1 MTSMVFFRYLHAYEH
16 FELGAEGFTQKSC
29 NCPHPSIMNRQI
41 KLQSESVSVCVFD
54 RVSHFKKRCL
64 HYLMA
69 ELLFAEYNYVFRR
82 SARAIV
88 IGDHGSLTLVCV
100 DRDVCV

>member
-1 MTSMVFFRYLHAYEH
+1 MRECVDISLLIQRYLE
-16 FELGAEGFTQKSC
+16 FDGCVMLFD
-29 NCPHPSIMNRQI
+29 SIMNRQI

>member
-1 MTSMVFFRYLHAYEH
+1 MRECVDISLLIQRYL
-16 FELGAEGFTQKSC
+16 GFDGC
-29 NCPHPSIMNRQI
+29 VMLFDSIMNRQI

>member
-1 MTSMVFFRYLHAYEH
+1 M
-16 FELGAEGFTQKSC
+16 
-29 NCPHPSIMNRQI
+29 
-41 KLQSESVSVCVFD
+41 FD
-54 RVSHFKKRCL
+54 GVGHFKKRCL

-69 ELLFAEYNYVFRR
+69 ELLFSEYNDVFRR

>member
-1 MTSMVFFRYLHAYEH
+1 MRECVDISLLIQRYL
-16 FELGAEGFTQKSC
+16 GFDGC
-29 NCPHPSIMNRQI
+29 VMLFDSIMNRQI

-69 ELLFAEYNYVFRR
+69 ELLFSEYNDVFRR
-82 SARAIV
+82 SGWAIV
-88 IGDHGSLTLVCV
+88 KLVIMV
-100 DRDVCV
+100 V

>member
-1 MTSMVFFRYLHAYEH
+1 MRECVDISLLIQRYL
-16 FELGAEGFTQKSC
+16 GFDGC
-29 NCPHPSIMNRQI
+29 VMLFDSIMNRQI

-69 ELLFAEYNYVFRR
+69 ELRFAEYNYVFRR